1 MRAGTTTEDIR
12 PSRPLLWRKSEIGKK
27 RGTIAGENLSGE

>member
-1 MRAGTTTEDIR
+1 MAGTATEDIR

-27 RGTIAGENLSGE
+27 RGTIGGDNLSGE